1 MSLYKKI
8 RSLGVKDDTMVNFSY
23 EEGADVFHYT
33 ETEVETAM
41 SETGFAHTLAEAIT
55 QGILYSKG
63 NQILEEMRDEELLE
77 EYERGDEAF
86 TDFVAEVISA
96 EHWNYDWFE
105 YSTEKYDHKRGFT
118 NLSAEFDITLA
129 DLENDPHPL
138 IGWKASV
145 QTPNGYLTVER

>member
-8 RSLGVKDDTMVNFSY
+8 RSLGVEDHASVTFAR

-33 ETEVETAM
+33 EDQVEQAM
-41 SETGFAHTLAEAIT
+41 SETGFAYTLAEAIT

-77 EYERGDEAF
+77 EYERGDETF
-86 TDFVAEVISA
+86 TDFVAEVISD

-129 DLENDPHPL
+129 DLKNDPHPL

>member
-8 RSLGVKDDTMVNFSY
+8 RSLGVEDDTKVNFSY
-23 EEGADVFHYT
+23 EEGADVLHYT
-33 ETEVETAM
+33 ENEVETAM
-41 SETGFAHTLAEAIT
+41 GETGFAYTLAEAIT

-77 EYERGDEAF
+77 EYERGTEAF
-86 TDFVAEVISA
+86 TDFVAEVISD

-129 DLENDPHPL
+129 DLKNDPAPL